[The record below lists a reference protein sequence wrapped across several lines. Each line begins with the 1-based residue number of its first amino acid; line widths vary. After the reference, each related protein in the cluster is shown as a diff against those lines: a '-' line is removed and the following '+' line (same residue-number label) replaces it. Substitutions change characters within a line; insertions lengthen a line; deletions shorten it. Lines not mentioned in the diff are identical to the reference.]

1 MEDWGAEIV
10 FFSPRTD
17 STLPEDLDGLYFGGG
32 YPELHAASLAANSA
46 LKTSVRICSQANM
59 PIYAECGG
67 FMYLCDHL
75 TDLNGKTYPM
85 AGCFPFGTRML
96 TRRKALGYREI
107 QSTQPSPL
115 GPAGIVGRGHEFH
128 YSELSTTDSSV
139 ASAYAVTPRSGTA
152 PSIEG
157 YRIRQTLGSYIHLHF
172 GSNPDMARHFVAS
185 CRLFREERIQRR

>member
-1 MEDWGAEIV
+1 
-10 FFSPRTD
+10 
-17 STLPEDLDGLYFGGG
+17 
-32 YPELHAASLAANSA
+32 
-46 LKTSVRICSQANM
+46 M

-85 AGCFPFGTRML
+85 AGCFQFGTRML

-107 QSTQPSPL
+107 QLTGPSPL
-115 GPAGIVGRGHEFH
+115 GPSGLVGRGHEFH
-128 YSELSTTDSSV
+128 YSELSATDSSV
-139 ASAYAVTPRSGTA
+139 ASAYAVTPRSDAA
-152 PSIEG
+152 PAIEG